1 MVQPLKCRFSFSSKL
16 IGRSRTVCQYA
27 VQLVGLSV
35 RHNLLFFCVCFCI
48 TAPTQMLDQSFLF
61 YIIAPAHQHATRV
74 AVYPGLFLSFQ
85 RIRVKLETASA
96 ASPPRVTLRR
106 RFATKRRHIAALYCR
121 VAALRRHISALCR
134 LSSVVVYLRF
144 MIFRARFHSTP

>member
-1 MVQPLKCRFSFSSKL
+1 MLVLNYLYSDLTR
-16 IGRSRTVCQYA
+16 GRIVA
-27 VQLVGLSV
+27 LLGL
-35 RHNLLFFCVCFCI
+35 
-48 TAPTQMLDQSFLF
+48 
-61 YIIAPAHQHATRV
+61 
-74 AVYPGLFLSFQ
+74 LSFQ

-96 ASPPRVTLRR
+96 ASPPRVALRR